1 MFRVTVDFSVI
12 VSRKSRRSRCCFNS
26 VRAQVF
32 EGSSVMRSLV
42 NFALLTCLVTTSLG
56 KDKAYNLM
64 VGQLLRFHRNQSHTY
79 DSETLPYCTGNS
91 VRVNV
96 KKYNMSSH
104 WVISNTLRRT
114 GSPCILL
121 FQDHSSHQVSARYN
135 HTLCTCQGVD
145 QHVIDSNLLYTTGE
159 RKKEQ
164 FSLNT

>member
-1 MFRVTVDFSVI
+1 MYAGSPGEVDV
-12 VSRKSRRSRCCFNS
+12 VSIQF
-26 VRAQVF
+26 RAQVF

-42 NFALLTCLVTTSLG
+42 NFALLTCLVATSLG

-79 DSETLPYCTGNS
+79 DSETLPYCAGNS

-104 WVISNTLRRT
+104 WAISKTLRRT

-121 FQDHSSHQVSARYN
+121 FQDHSSHQVSVRYN

-164 FSLNT
+164 FSFNT